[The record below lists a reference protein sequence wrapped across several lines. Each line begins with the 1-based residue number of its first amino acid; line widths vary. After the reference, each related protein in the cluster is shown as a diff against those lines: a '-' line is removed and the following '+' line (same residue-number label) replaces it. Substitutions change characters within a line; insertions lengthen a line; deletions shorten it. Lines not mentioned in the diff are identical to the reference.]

1 MKLHCLGTAGY
12 HPGEMRH
19 TSCYYL
25 PEIGLALDAGS
36 GLFRLTSLIDRP
48 QIDIV
53 LSHAHL
59 DHVMGLTF
67 LLSLTACTPLERVR
81 VHAAADHLRTVQEH
95 LLSQGLFPVQ
105 PPIDWRP
112 LPEDGS
118 PLQLG
123 DGQLHHLRL
132 TQHPGHS
139 TAYRLQLHDRSLA
152 YVTDT
157 ICGPH
162 APYRSLI
169 EQVNLLI
176 HECNFPD
183 SQKDLALKTGH
194 SWLSEVLNLGRACRV
209 KQLALTHFS
218 PFSDLDNPLGCN
230 LQALDNPPVHQLRD
244 QQVLEF

>member
-12 HPGEMRH
+12 HPGELRH

-25 PEIGLALDAGS
+25 PEIGLAFDAGS
-36 GLFRLTSLIDRP
+36 GLFRLQPLIDRP
-48 QIDIV
+48 CIDIV

-95 LLSQGLFPVQ
+95 LLNPGLFPVQ

-112 LPEDGS
+112 LPQDGS
-118 PLQLG
+118 PLRLD

-139 TAYRLQLHDRSLA
+139 TAYRLDLERRSLA

-157 ICGPH
+157 VCGPQ
-162 APYRSLI
+162 APYRALI
-169 EQVNLLI
+169 EEVDLLI

-183 SQKDLALKTGH
+183 SQKELALKTGH
-194 SWLSEVLNLGRACRV
+194 SWLSEVLNLARQCRV

-218 PFSDLDNPLGCN
+218 PFADRLNPLGCP
-230 LQALDNPPVHQLRD
+230 APTPGDRPVYQLFD
-244 QQVLEF
+244 QHILEF